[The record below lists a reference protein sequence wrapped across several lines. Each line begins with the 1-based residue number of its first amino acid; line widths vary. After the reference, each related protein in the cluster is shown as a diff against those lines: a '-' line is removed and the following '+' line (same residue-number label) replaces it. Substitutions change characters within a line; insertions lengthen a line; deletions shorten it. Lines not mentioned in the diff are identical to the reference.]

1 MMQAKHSQTD
11 RGRIGYV
18 DVILSFG
25 VLVSFAAV
33 APWFYQLLD
42 MGGAEL
48 DAFSGVLLRLLMPLL
63 LIVLLLSMGRSA
75 QS

>member
-1 MMQAKHSQTD
+1 MTASHSQTD

-42 MGGAEL
+42 MGGGEL
-48 DAFSGVLLRLLMPLL
+48 SPFSGVLLRLLMPLL